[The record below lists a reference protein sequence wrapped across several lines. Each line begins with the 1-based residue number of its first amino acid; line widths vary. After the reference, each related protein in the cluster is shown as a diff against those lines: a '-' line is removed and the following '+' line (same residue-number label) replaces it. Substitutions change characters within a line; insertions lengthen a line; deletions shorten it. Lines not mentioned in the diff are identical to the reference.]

1 LVWNEKNG
9 ASPRY
14 VSIMGY
20 IKATKTETANPLF
33 NRNYEIVAPFCHVSE
48 NAGFL
53 VYHTYI

>member
-20 IKATKTETANPLF
+20 IKATKTETANPLI

-48 NAGFL
+48 NAVFL
-53 VYHTYI
+53 VYNI